1 MRISIRA
8 PARGATTVS
17 VCAEFSGSN
26 FNPRSRE
33 GSDIDW
39 VSNPLCNAISIR
51 TPARGA
57 TRTWTRLPRLCRFQ
71 SALPRGE
78 RLACVGNLTK
88 SCKISIRAPARG
100 ATYTPTQHL
109 SSKLFQS
116 ALPRG
121 ERHDRR
127 AGDDRSKAISIRAP
141 ARGATMRYWQQS
153 KTIIFQSALP
163 RGERPRRW
171 RQQSSRQNFNPR
183 SREGS
188 DGTGDDFHNYGNISI
203 RAPARGAT
211 KHTFFLHR
219 RVLFQSALPRGERP
233 ILSKKSSS
241 VSTFQSALPRGER
254 PTCTC
259 KGSSLMYFNPRSREG
274 SDPQKGSR

>member
-1 MRISIRA
+1 MRISIRAPTRGATSYASRSLWECAFQSALPRGERHHTPRGVSGNAHFNPRSHEGSDIIRLAESLGMRISIRA

-78 RLACVGNLTK
+78 RH
-88 SCKISIRAPARG
+88 G
-100 ATYTPTQHL
+100 ASVEYKPTM
-109 SSKLFQS
+109 
-116 ALPRG
+116 
-121 ERHDRR
+121 
-127 AGDDRSKAISIRAP
+127 
-141 ARGATMRYWQQS
+141 T
-153 KTIIFQSALP
+153 T
-163 RGERPRRW
+163 
-171 RQQSSRQNFNPR
+171 
-183 SREGS
+183 
-188 DGTGDDFHNYGNISI
+188 ISI

-211 KHTFFLHR
+211 KMDT
-219 RVLFQSALPRGERP
+219 
-233 ILSKKSSS
+233 
-241 VSTFQSALPRGER
+241 
-254 PTCTC
+254 
-259 KGSSLMYFNPRSREG
+259 
-274 SDPQKGSR
+274 

>member
-78 RLACVGNLTK
+78 RHGASVEYKPTMTT
-88 SCKISIRAPARG
+88 ISIRAPARG
-100 ATYTPTQHL
+100 ATSGH
-109 SSKLFQS
+109 QS
-116 ALPRG
+116 G
-121 ERHDRR
+121 F
-127 AGDDRSKAISIRAP
+127 SYVS
-141 ARGATMRYWQQS
+141 
-153 KTIIFQSALP
+153 
-163 RGERPRRW
+163 
-171 RQQSSRQNFNPR
+171 
-183 SREGS
+183 
-188 DGTGDDFHNYGNISI
+188 ISI

-211 KHTFFLHR
+211 KSGKHTVVYSVISIRAPARGATKSRNTSYPGLDISIRAPARGATHGR
-219 RVLFQSALPRGERP
+219 RQTGYITKFQSALPRGERQVDR
-233 ILSKKSSS
+233 
-241 VSTFQSALPRGER
+241 VSF
-254 PTCTC
+254 C
-259 KGSSLMYFNPRSREG
+259 M
-274 SDPQKGSR
+274 

>member
-78 RLACVGNLTK
+78 RH
-88 SCKISIRAPARG
+88 G
-100 ATYTPTQHL
+100 ASVEYKPTM
-109 SSKLFQS
+109 
-116 ALPRG
+116 
-121 ERHDRR
+121 
-127 AGDDRSKAISIRAP
+127 
-141 ARGATMRYWQQS
+141 T
-153 KTIIFQSALP
+153 T
-163 RGERPRRW
+163 
-171 RQQSSRQNFNPR
+171 
-183 SREGS
+183 
-188 DGTGDDFHNYGNISI
+188 ISI

-211 KHTFFLHR
+211 KSGKHTVVYSVISIRAPARGATKSRNTSYPGLDISIRAPARGATFFHVFLAPFA
-219 RVLFQSALPRGERP
+219 LFQSALPRGERP
-233 ILSKKSSS
+233 SSMS
-241 VSTFQSALPRGER
+241 NATGRLIFQSALPRGER
-254 PTCTC
+254 R
-259 KGSSLMYFNPRSREG
+259 L
-274 SDPQKGSR
+274 

>member
-78 RLACVGNLTK
+78 RHLRRKVPGHVTDFNPRSREGSDRIHTAVFSICNT
-88 SCKISIRAPARG
+88 ISIRAPARG
-100 ATYTPTQHL
+100 ATQYQGGANAWIE
-109 SSKLFQS
+109 FQS

-121 ERHDRR
+121 ERPDISSEIH
-127 AGDDRSKAISIRAP
+127 KAFLISIRAP
-141 ARGATMRYWQQS
+141 ARGATLLHAGTAYQWCISIRAPARGA
-153 KTIIFQSALP
+153 TITSNRSVRLIRISIRAPARGATCTFTHILSIRQFQSALP
-163 RGERPRRW
+163 RGERPR
-171 RQQSSRQNFNPR
+171 
-183 SREGS
+183 
-188 DGTGDDFHNYGNISI
+188 
-203 RAPARGAT
+203 
-211 KHTFFLHR
+211 
-219 RVLFQSALPRGERP
+219 
-233 ILSKKSSS
+233 
-241 VSTFQSALPRGER
+241 
-254 PTCTC
+254 
-259 KGSSLMYFNPRSREG
+259 
-274 SDPQKGSR
+274 DP